1 MTLKR
6 KRKQRLLEHQ
16 STLHAYAMAIS
27 GEPEAAADLVQD
39 CAVRVLRSA
48 RAPVDNKAFKVWLF
62 AIVRNLWI
70 DNFRKKNVRNEV
82 SIDDLCE
89 TALPVQA
96 DLVIVNALAVR
107 LAFEEL
113 SAHHKDVLA
122 LVDVAGFSY
131 AEAAE
136 ILDVAHGTVMSRVS
150 RGRCALAST
159 LEQENV
165 VEIFARER

>member
-1 MTLKR
+1 VKR
-6 KRKQRLLEHQ
+6 IRKHRLLEHQ
-16 STLHAYAMAIS
+16 GTLHAYAMAITR
-27 GEPEAAADLVQD
+27 EPETAADLVQD
-39 CAVRVLRSA
+39 CAVRVLRSTRVPA
-48 RAPVDNKAFKVWLF
+48 DNKAFKVWLF

-70 DNFRKKNVRNEV
+70 DNFRKNKVRNEV

-113 SAHHKDVLA
+113 SADHQDVLA
-122 LVDVAGFSY
+122 LVDIAGFSY
-131 AEAAE
+131 AETAG

-150 RGRCALAST
+150 RARCALASM
-159 LEQENV
+159 LEQEDV
-165 VEIFARER
+165 VDIFARKR